1 MLMQTQITNINI
13 NAKVLPCEYR
23 LAFALLLLA
32 SSFVIADT
40 TLKLDFPDEFYL
52 QSTDTKFSRDNQY
65 QVDKTEP
72 RWRETTSTPSPTVRW
87 GAKSIYEENGHLDPL
102 LDTQGSDQATET
114 IRLNPQIEI
123 RY

>member
-1 MLMQTQITNINI
+1 MQKQITNINI
-13 NAKVLPCEYR
+13 NANVLPCEHR
-23 LAFALLLLA
+23 LVFALLLLA

-65 QVDKTEP
+65 HIDKTDP
-72 RWRETTSTPSPTVRW
+72 RWRKSTRTPSPTVRW
-87 GAKSIYEENGHLDPL
+87 GAKSIYEENSHLDPFF
-102 LDTQGSDQATET
+102 DTQGSDQATET
-114 IRLNPQIEI
+114 IRLNPQLEI